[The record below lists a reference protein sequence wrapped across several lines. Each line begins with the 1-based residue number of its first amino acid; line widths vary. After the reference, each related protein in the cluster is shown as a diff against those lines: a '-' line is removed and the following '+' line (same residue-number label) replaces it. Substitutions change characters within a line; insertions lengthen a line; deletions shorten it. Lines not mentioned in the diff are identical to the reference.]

1 MNHGFTDRGASTQ
14 ISHVFGIAITTLL
27 IVVLVSGVT
36 GFVQDERAAV
46 ADSQLETVGNQLAS
60 QVERVDELG
69 QHGGNVSVET
79 TVDSTVIGSD
89 YRVRIADGDACQT
102 GTFHTDS
109 CLVLVA
115 TGIDASAKVPLN
127 LSTDVG
133 IDADS
138 GGRFRLS
145 VVDSPASTGTVQPL
159 VDRQIRIGVGRSF
172 EVDRFGTVVSPVNR
186 PPIAKFTFSPGMP
199 RSGTPIRFE
208 AGESFDADGEIV
220 AYKWDFGDDGTFDAL
235 GRNLS
240 RSLAPG
246 PHEVTLR
253 VVDNEGGTTN
263 VTRRLR
269 VSGLAYGD
277 DLDDTNDGAD
287 DVDESALT
295 FTVTNEYPDTV
306 DTSVEIVEIL
316 VDPKDDSL
324 TSLENDCTGSDCLF
338 GDSDNDEE
346 VLVDDGDDGD
356 IDSRTATNSY
366 VPAGGQIIELEDPV
380 RVSDGDSARFWV
392 GQFAANELSD
402 AFEIGVRYRV
412 DGQMNSTVFTDV
424 PGSPNVDDVQIE
436 HDADDDIHLV
446 VLADRELDTIEFDL
460 GGDLSGTATDIDD
473 TTAVGDQYRHEL
485 NQIGS
490 LSSGTVKA
498 NLTVAEADGV
508 PAFETRGSKTI
519 NESLAILSG
528 DYVWESAGDWDGATG
543 SEGVVHASFGD
554 RQSDRLALGYPAADQ
569 FGSGL
574 AGYWSLD
581 GTADDASGSGLSGSM
596 VGGPGSDLGVFG
608 TSSYQFDGNDD
619 YVGIGDDLGD
629 IHRGTSSLSAWI
641 QTTDSGHPQMW
652 QSPGILGVEEYGG
665 GNDIFWGWI
674 DQFGQIGIQAGDGA
688 AAMSSTEIDDGQWH
702 HVAMTY
708 DASTGQ
714 ARVFVDGDLEDSV
727 TTRTGPITT
736 DFGSI
741 GRIEDTA
748 GSPEYFDG
756 RLDEVRSYDRVLSP
770 SAVEEIADLNGTL
783 TTGWQ
788 SGTQPLGP
796 SNASL
801 QYDADIPAST
811 SINATVLAD
820 YDDDGTF
827 DERSDV
833 IELSDGQNAVDV
845 TGLSGTAQDF
855 RLEIELGS
863 DSVVKSPALKR
874 VGLTEDA

>member
-1 MNHGFTDRGASTQ
+1 MTHGFTDRGVSTQ

-36 GFVQDERAAV
+36 GFVQDERAAI

-69 QHGGNVSVET
+69 RHGGNVSVET
-79 TVDSTVIGSD
+79 SVDSTVIGTD

-109 CLVLVA
+109 CLVLVG
-115 TGIDASAKVPLN
+115 TDIDASAKVPLN

-133 IDADS
+133 IEADA

-159 VDRQIRIGVGRSF
+159 VDRQPRIGVGRSF

-199 RSGTPIRFE
+199 RSGSAVRFE

-220 AYKWDFGDDGTFDAL
+220 AYKWDFDSDGTFDAL

-240 RSLAPG
+240 RSLDPG

-263 VTRRLR
+263 VTKRLR
-269 VSGLAYGD
+269 VSGLAYGG

-287 DVDESALT
+287 DGGESALT
-295 FTVTNEYPDTV
+295 FTVTNEYAQ
-306 DTSVEIVEIL
+306 SVAPSIEIVEIL

-324 TSLENDCTGSDCLF
+324 TELENDCGGSDCLF
-338 GDSDNDEE
+338 GDPDNDEE
-346 VLVDDGDDGD
+346 ILVDDGDDGTV
-356 IDSRTATNSY
+356 DSRTATDDY
-366 VPAGGQIIELEDPV
+366 IHAGGQIIELDDPV
-380 RVSDGDSARFWV
+380 RVSDGDSAKFWI
-392 GQFAANELSD
+392 GQFDEGDLTD
-402 AFEIGVRYRV
+402 AFDIGVRYRV
-412 DGQMNSTVFTDV
+412 DGRMNSTVVTDV
-424 PGSPNVDDVQIE
+424 PGSPNVEDVQIE
-436 HDADDDIHLV
+436 HEADDDVNLV
-446 VLADRELDTIEFDL
+446 VLADKQLDTVEFDL
-460 GGDLSGTATDIDD
+460 GGDLSGTATGIDS
-473 TTAVGDQYRHEL
+473 TTPVGDLHRHEL
-485 NQIGS
+485 NVVGS

-498 NLTVAEADGV
+498 NLTVAETGGI
-508 PAFETRGSKTI
+508 PAYETRGSKTI

-528 DYVWESAGDWDGATG
+528 DYVWQSPGNWDGATD
-543 SEGVVHASFGD
+543 SQGVVHASFGAH
-554 RQSDRLALGYPAADQ
+554 QSDRLTLGYPAADQ

-581 GTADDASGSGLSGSM
+581 GTADDASASGLSGSM

-608 TSSYQFDGNDD
+608 TGSYQFDGNDD
-619 YVGIGDDLGD
+619 YVDIGDDLGD
-629 IHRGTSSLSAWI
+629 VHRGTSSLSAWV
-641 QTTDSGHPQMW
+641 QTTDTGDPQTW
-652 QSPGILGVEEYGG
+652 QSPGILGVEENGG
-665 GNDIFWGWI
+665 TDDIFWGWI
-674 DQFGQIGIQAGDGA
+674 DQFGQIGIQAGDSA

-708 DASTGQ
+708 DASSGQ
-714 ARVFVDGDLEDSV
+714 AQVFVDGDLEDSV
-727 TTRTGPITT
+727 TTRPGPIGT

-756 RLDEVRSYDRVLSP
+756 RLDEVRSYDRVLSA
-770 SAVEEIADLNGTL
+770 SAVEELADLNGTL

-801 QYDADIPAST
+801 QYAADIPSAT
-811 SINATVLAD
+811 AINVTVAAD
-820 YDDDGTF
+820 YDGDDTAE
-827 DERSDV
+827 ERSDV
-833 IELSDGQNAVDV
+833 IELRDGQNAVDV
-845 TGLSGTAQDF
+845 TGLSGTARDF
-855 RLEIELGS
+855 RIEVELETG
-863 DSVVKSPALKR
+863 SVVKSPTLKR
-874 VGLTEDA
+874 IGLREDT